1 MLRSL
6 SIHAVRKRKDNSWL
20 FFPFGLSA
28 NYEIV
33 DCDCCSI
40 GKVSKLSLPNDQT
53 VWICDW
59 VSILKAKDTVLAE
72 MTVGY
77 SDWIWDGF
85 QEDMF
90 FNISFLVTDESMTMR
105 EGTSLYILSWDS
117 DIVAFF

>member
-33 DCDCCSI
+33 DCDCSSI
-40 GKVSKLSLPNDQT
+40 GKVSELSLPNDQT

-117 DIVAFF
+117 NIVAFF